1 VRTMPGL
8 LELDSGFVQWRLHS
22 HDLPSPSAVEKDGNG
37 QGARAAETG
46 RLAPPASGGSGQD
59 CAEERLPAVQ
69 TSQSISA
76 RQSNP
81 LSPLSLPSPFEF
93 PDTGKACLRP
103 PRFVVATDDAQPSLS
118 STIPSASSST
128 SALHLSLRQAKMAP
142 AACS

>member
-8 LELDSGFVQWRLHS
+8 LELDSGFVQGRVPS
-22 HDLPSPSAVEKDGNG
+22 HDLPSPVEKDGDG
-37 QGARAAETG
+37 QGARAADG
-46 RLAPPASGGSGQD
+46 LLAPPAFGGSGQD

-69 TSQSISA
+69 TSISA
-76 RQSNP
+76 RQSKP

-93 PDTGKACLRP
+93 PDSSKACLRP
-103 PRFVVATDDAQPSLS
+103 LRFVVATDDAQPSLT
-118 STIPSASSST
+118 STIPSASCST